1 MPNAPDAQ
9 LLVRYLLGTLPDDE
23 TERLDELSVVDD
35 EVAADLRVAEH
46 DLVDRY
52 ARGALSAEERRQF
65 ERHFLALPNARAK
78 VAFARNLAGHER
90 AAAVRPS
97 AGRSRAFALWGLAT
111 AAVLCLAAG
120 GYLLSEN
127 LRLKRQIDEVRTA
140 SDGRQ
145 RELQQ
150 QLQDAQST
158 NAERAREHDRAHQ
171 ALAQADKSPAA
182 AAAPTRILA
191 SLVLLP
197 PVRGAADLPVL
208 SLPAGP
214 GVVAVRLQLE
224 ANDFPAYRVVLR
236 DAAGAVVWRSGTT
249 RAVARTQ
256 AASLAL
262 TLPADVL
269 TARRFMLD
277 VTGVP
282 SRGSPEPVGSYPF
295 QVVLR

>member
-46 DLVDRY
+46 DLVDRH

-78 VAFARNLAGHER
+78 VAFARNLARHER
-90 AAAVRPS
+90 VAAVRPS

-158 NAERAREHDRAHQ
+158 NAERARELDRARQ

-208 SLPAGP
+208 SLPEGP

-249 RAVARTQ
+249 QAVARTR
-256 AASLAL
+256 AASLSL
-262 TLPADVL
+262 TLPADLL

-277 VTGVP
+277 VTGVA

-295 QVVLR
+295 QVVLK

>member
-78 VAFARNLAGHER
+78 VAFARNLARNER

-158 NAERAREHDRAHQ
+158 NAERARELDRARQ
-171 ALAQADKSPAA
+171 ALAQADKSPAT
-182 AAAPTRILA
+182 AAPTRILA

-282 SRGSPEPVGSYPF
+282 PRGSPEPVGSYPF